1 MHTSQRLKVLHTL
14 TNSSLHLQTNIYIH
28 TLHRTQTK
36 HSRAAK
42 ITGGKR
48 SSQHC

>member
-1 MHTSQRLKVLHTL
+1 MHTQRLKVIHTL
-14 TNSSLHLQTNIYIH
+14 TNSSLHLQTNTYIH

-36 HSRAAK
+36 QPRAAK